1 MGEAAGLAQV
11 APIKGVEGFNRASPV
26 SGPTFV
32 DATEGGKRI
41 RRGARLWT
49 VAVSTFKAETY
60 RFLRLERPTTDELAA
75 GASFPPG
82 TVHLPEWVDDEWLKQ
97 FVAEQLVTVKTK
109 RGFAR
114 LDWQKLHERNEALD
128 CRVYARAAV

>member
-1 MGEAAGLAQV
+1 
-11 APIKGVEGFNRASPV
+11 
-26 SGPTFV
+26 
-32 DATEGGKRI
+32 
-41 RRGARLWT
+41 

-60 RFLRLERPTTDELAA
+60 RFLRLERPTADELAA

-82 TVHLPEWVDDEWLKQ
+82 TVHLPGWVDDEWLKQ

-114 LDWQKLHERNEALD
+114 LEWQKLIAVALGGIA
-128 CRVYARAAV
+128 VVIYARLDIWKEGRR